1 MLLGMVLHYQLKK
14 GRPMKPKLFRT
25 CPGANPISFSEN
37 LKVASMKNQD
47 ILVIL
52 DERITEIA
60 RAIVQEAIANG
71 IAPVQPSDDRSA
83 KLREQLAFIKSKE
96 HVTVKEAALL
106 LSCSESHIRKL
117 VMLARKGKT
126 RRPVPYVDMEGVT
139 IFSRESLLE
148 WARPTQHLQVVKNEA
163 A

>member
-1 MLLGMVLHYQLKK
+1 
-14 GRPMKPKLFRT
+14 
-25 CPGANPISFSEN
+25 
-37 LKVASMKNQD
+37 MKNQD

-60 RAIVQEAIANG
+60 RAIVQEAIAND
-71 IAPVQPSDDRSA
+71 IAPVQLPDDRSA
-83 KLREQLAFIKSKE
+83 KLREQLAFIKAKE

-126 RRPVPYVDMEGVT
+126 RRPVPYIDLEGVI
-139 IFSRESLLE
+139 IFPREILLA
-148 WARPTQHLQVVKNEA
+148 WASAKSQIQVVKYEA

>member
-1 MLLGMVLHYQLKK
+1 
-14 GRPMKPKLFRT
+14 
-25 CPGANPISFSEN
+25 
-37 LKVASMKNQD
+37 MKNQEF
-47 ILVIL
+47 LVLL
-52 DERITEIA
+52 DARIEEIA
-60 RAIVQEAIANG
+60 RAVFLECDGNRKASAH
-71 IAPVQPSDDRSA
+71 PSDDAPA
-83 KLREQLAFIKSKE
+83 KLREQIAFIKAKE

-139 IFSRESLLE
+139 VFPRETLLN
-148 WARPTQHLQVVKNEA
+148 WARPTPQIQVVKYEA

>member
-1 MLLGMVLHYQLKK
+1 
-14 GRPMKPKLFRT
+14 
-25 CPGANPISFSEN
+25 
-37 LKVASMKNQD
+37 MKNQD

-60 RAIVQEAIANG
+60 RGIVQEAIANG
-71 IAPVQPSDDRSA
+71 IAPVQLSDDRSV
-83 KLREQLAFIKSKE
+83 KLREQLAFIKAKE

-126 RRPVPYVDMEGVT
+126 RRPVPYVDIEGVT
-139 IFSRESLLE
+139 IFPRQSLLD
-148 WARPTQHLQVVKNEA
+148 WARPSSQIQVVKYEA